1 VAPIVIVGSGLAGY
15 TLVREIRKLD
25 PAVPIVVISR
35 DDGAVY
41 SKPVLSNALA
51 GKREPS
57 AIPSAD
63 ATSFAAQSG
72 ITIRPFTQV
81 TAIDAAAGVL
91 HVAPALSTDA
101 PAGVSVGPAQ
111 SDGST
116 IAWSSL
122 VLALG
127 ANPIRPTLEG
137 DAATEVLSVNDL
149 ADYARFRARLPGARH
164 VTLLGAGLIGCE
176 FANDLV
182 LSGHAVDVVDPASQ
196 PLGRLLPAGVANVL
210 RERLEAAGVVF
221 RFGAVATA
229 VERTADARLSL
240 RLSDGVQID
249 TDVVLSAIG
258 LAPRTGM
265 ALAAGLRVGRG
276 IVVDRTL
283 ATSDPR
289 IFALGDCIELDGQV
303 LPYVMPLMQQAKA
316 LAATLTGRTTE
327 VRYPAMPVSV
337 KTPAAPT
344 VVAPPPPGVSG
355 QWSVEI
361 RDGGVEASF
370 IAADGSLAGFALLG
384 TATAQRM
391 AFTKR
396 LIVAA

>member
-25 PAVPIVVISR
+25 PAVPIVVVSR

-51 GKREPS
+51 GKREPA

-72 ITIRPFTQV
+72 ITVRAFTQV
-81 TAIDAAAGVL
+81 TAIDREAGVL
-91 HVAPALSTDA
+91 HVAPARDA
-101 PAGVSVGPAQ
+101 GVAGPAGDS
-111 SDGST
+111 S
-116 IAWSSL
+116 IAWSRL

-137 DAATEVLSVNDL
+137 DAASEVLSVNDL
-149 ADYARFRARLPGARH
+149 ADYARFRALLPSARH

-182 LSGHAVDVVDPASQ
+182 LSGHAVDVVDPAAQ
-196 PLGRLLPAGVANVL
+196 PLGRLLPAGVATVL

-221 RFGAVATA
+221 RFGTVAAA
-229 VERTADARLSL
+229 VERTADARLRV
-240 RLSDGVQID
+240 RLADGAQID

-265 ALAAGLRVGRG
+265 ARQAGLRVGRG

-289 IFALGDCIELDGQV
+289 IFALGDCVELDGQV

-327 VRYPAMPVSV
+327 LRYPAMPVSV

-344 VVAPPPPGVSG
+344 VVAPPPPDVAG
-355 QWSVEI
+355 QWSVEV
-361 RDGGVEASF
+361 REGGVEASF

-396 LIVAA
+396 LVVAA